1 MKNKKNLV
9 IGIIVSISVILSVMI
24 FLGYRHSSSLA
35 NEYIVEVQ
43 AIVDA
48 FEQTDERDVKLEAFD
63 KLIELKQNYTDDKSI
78 FKNIGE
84 YKDVL
89 DILDEQVNELVM
101 HFKEEYEK
109 ILDKNAIEDVSDL
122 SKEEVE
128 TNLSAL
134 SQLIDLIKTDEILQE
149 EEIAEFENKSTELVS
164 KYNTKLEEII
174 EAEKAEAEKAEAEA
188 KAKAEQEAKE
198 KAEADAKAKAEQQA
212 LANVNKPSTGGG
224 NASNNKP
231 STGGGSTSSKPT
243 WKNSKPDFGVISPK
257 GCPLISKWTG
267 ENAIIKEGWLDSC
280 DNSWSNDWLFIE
292 NIRDWAYE

>member
-35 NEYIVEVQ
+35 NEYIVEIQ
-43 AIVDA
+43 TIVDE
-48 FEQTDERDVKLEAFD
+48 FEQSDNREVKLEAFD
-63 KLIELKQNYTDDKSI
+63 KLIELKRNYTDDKSI

-164 KYNTKLEEII
+164 KYNTKLEEI
-174 EAEKAEAEKAEAEA
+174 KEAEKAEAEA

-243 WKNSKPDFGVISPK
+243 WKNSEPDFGVISPK
-257 GCPLISKWTG
+257 GCTIMGYWVSKKDPSD
-267 ENAIIKEGWLDSC
+267 EEWLDSC
-280 DNSWSNDWLFIE
+280 DNTWNRNWDFMGNRNDWE
-292 NIRDWAYE
+292 N